1 MKICVYGAASDKI
14 DKSFTDAAER
24 LGEIMA
30 ERGHTLVFGGGD
42 SGMMGGVA
50 RGVHNGGGS
59 IIGVAPTFFDVDGIL
74 FDCCDKWIRTETM
87 RERKQAMEDESDA
100 FVVSAGGVGTFE
112 EFFEILT
119 LKQLGRHEKAIVILN
134 TNGYYDSMLTL
145 LKEAA
150 DKNFLTQKCIELYHV
165 SESPEEAIQYLES
178 YVPEK
183 YNLLE
188 VRSIKTEK

>member
-14 DKSFTDAAER
+14 DAGFIREAEK
-24 LGEIMA
+24 LGAIMA

-50 RGVHNGGGS
+50 RGVSNGGGK
-59 IIGVAPTFFDVDGIL
+59 IIGVAPEFFNVDGIL
-74 FDCCDKWIRTETM
+74 FEKCDKLIRTETM
-87 RERKQAMEDESDA
+87 RERKQTMENEADA
-100 FVVSAGGVGTFE
+100 FIVTAGGIGTFE

-145 LKEAA
+145 LKDAA
-150 DKNFLTQKCIELYHV
+150 DKNFLTQKCIELYFV
-165 SESPEEAIQYLES
+165 STSPEEAVEYLEG

-183 YNLLE
+183 YNLLD

>member
-30 ERGHTLVFGGGD
+30 ERGHMLVFGGGD

-50 RGVHNGGGS
+50 RGVHKGGGR
-59 IIGVAPTFFDVDGIL
+59 IIGVAPEFFNVDGIL
-74 FDCCDKWIRTETM
+74 FESCDQWIRTETM

-100 FVVSAGGVGTFE
+100 FVVSAGGIGTFE

-165 SESPEEAIQYLES
+165 SNSPEEAVEYLES

-188 VRSIKTEK
+188 VRSIKTTK